1 MDTRLKIVI
10 ILSIVSLVLLAAA
23 WSVSNRL
30 AVIYP
35 NTNEAYASTHAA
47 GF

>member
-10 ILSIVSLVLLAAA
+10 ILSIVSIVLLAIA

-30 AVIYP
+30 AVLYP
-35 NTNEAYASTHAA
+35 TTDEAYAASHVP
-47 GF
+47 GI